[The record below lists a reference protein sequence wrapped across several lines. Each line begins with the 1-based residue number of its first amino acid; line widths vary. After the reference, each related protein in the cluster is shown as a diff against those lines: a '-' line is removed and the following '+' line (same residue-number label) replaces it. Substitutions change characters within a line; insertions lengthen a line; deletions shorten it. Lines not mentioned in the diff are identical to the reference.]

1 MWIIDT
7 DGERVVGRDRWRTGG
22 AYAPQKITFRR
33 RRPLADSCL
42 LWPDLEWQKD
52 SEKLDWQYIFFSVCC
67 PDGYKLSIGNC
78 PIWKPNIGSEKCLR
92 MAGEGDNIYDIG
104 VTVAFL
110 TLVWKDASKIPRVND
125 FSHPC
130 LLFLQTRSLFW
141 SSWLWSFRL
150 SLPRLWIC
158 PMVSKPWH

>member
-52 SEKLDWQYIFFSVCC
+52 SEKIGLAIYLFQCLLSWWIQVVHW
-67 PDGYKLSIGNC
+67 KLSNLKAKYRIRKVFEDGWRGGQHLWHRSNSC
-78 PIWKPNIGSEKCLR
+78 FFDTCLER
-92 MAGEGDNIYDIG
+92 CLENTSWQWLFSSLSSFPSNSFPLLIILIMILPFVSAQ
-104 VTVAFL
+104 TVNMPHG
-110 TLVWKDASKIPRVND
+110 K
-125 FSHPC
+125 
-130 LLFLQTRSLFW
+130 
-141 SSWLWSFRL
+141 
-150 SLPRLWIC
+150 
-158 PMVSKPWH
+158 

>member
-1 MWIIDT
+1 M
-7 DGERVVGRDRWRTGG
+7 
-22 AYAPQKITFRR
+22 
-33 RRPLADSCL
+33 
-42 LWPDLEWQKD
+42 
-52 SEKLDWQYIFFSVCC
+52 
-67 PDGYKLSIGNC
+67 SIGNC
-78 PIWKPNIGSEKCLR
+78 PIWKPNIEGEKCLR

-110 TLVWKDASKIPRVND
+110 TLVRKDASKMPRGND

-158 PMVSKPWH
+158 PMVSKPWHFKTTFITLRSSLLLKLNTLLPQDDLPEPVDFAIHTGQPLPKAKIRPFSLKTLLTVFKFDLQDADRS